1 MAMAPG
7 VIARTGASMWCPTFE
22 EPRSSRQGRYL
33 RMRRLKLSLSWLIVA
48 LSCLVGLL
56 VCVGLGFAQVSSL
69 NGSPASH
76 LAWCG
81 VAGMALLGLALLTS
95 SLVAVRNR
103 RTAGF
108 ILLAAM
114 PVAAACLAYST
125 SDDGMWL
132 PPLAGWSVPFL
143 LPGLFWVL
151 TEKRG
156 WPSLVQDRP
165 RALKTRVSAV
175 AVTCV
180 AVLCLDV
187 VLTVILSGLGSSLF
201 SGTCG
206 GHPPYRR
213 AGFPNHAVFTARVI
227 FAARSIEARGAVD
240 GLRPTG
246 PDGDV
251 GDWAIG
257 VVQEDFWG
265 MPRWTRIVLLK
276 NNVYWNGETYFVDG
290 RRAGGLLTQ
299 LLPIVEGGVG
309 CSRTRPVQYAAV
321 DLRLL
326 RRPSPPGATRV
337 TGVVHG
343 PETFTPGR
351 VRPRTPAFV
360 SGARIDIVGSTG
372 ASTIATDAAGV
383 YELDGLPPGDY
394 TVRLSVPE
402 TQTVG
407 FFRDDGSPARIHLD
421 PGGLVERNFEL
432 FWDGR
437 IEGKVHDA
445 SGAPARAWVQL
456 IRADGRQLPGFVHD
470 FEQTT
475 DDGSYRF
482 HKIPRGRYL
491 VVVNPGGP
499 GDEWP
504 HDIQYYP
511 GTDRRER
518 AHVFDVADGERVRG
532 VDVRASRLTKRVLR
546 ARVIWADGTPVP
558 GASVCVAYDKTDDY
572 EALAGRH
579 CTPDADENGYVVI
592 RTYGA
597 TQVRI
602 FAQRFSLDGEPWG
615 RRYVSQP
622 IQYAADQIPT
632 AASFVLNPQP
642 ASE

>member
-1 MAMAPG
+1 
-7 VIARTGASMWCPTFE
+7 
-22 EPRSSRQGRYL
+22 
-33 RMRRLKLSLSWLIVA
+33 MRRLKLSLSWLVVA
-48 LSCLVGLL
+48 LSCLVGLV
-56 VCVGLGFAQVSSL
+56 VCVEVGFAHVASL
-69 NGSPASH
+69 NSSPAPH
-76 LAWCG
+76 LAWFG
-81 VAGMALLGLALLTS
+81 IAGMALLGLALLIS
-95 SLVAVRNR
+95 SLVAVRHR
-103 RTAGF
+103 RTAGL

-114 PVAAACLAYST
+114 PVAGACLAYST
-125 SDDGMWL
+125 SDHGMWP
-132 PPLAGWSVPFL
+132 PPLAGWLVPFL

-156 WPSLVQDRP
+156 WPSLVQNRP
-165 RALKTRVSAV
+165 RALRTRVSAV

-180 AVLCLDV
+180 AVLCLHVVVTV
-187 VLTVILSGLGSSLF
+187 VLCGLGSSLY

-206 GHPPYRR
+206 RHPPHRL
-213 AGFPNHAVFTARVI
+213 AGSPTHAVFTARVI
-227 FAARSIEARGAVD
+227 IAARSIEARRTES
-240 GLRPTG
+240 GLWPTG
-246 PDGDV
+246 PDRDV

-257 VVQEDFWG
+257 VVEENFWG
-265 MPRWTRIVLLK
+265 LPRWTRVVLLT
-276 NNVYWNGETYFVDG
+276 NNVYWKGETYFVDG

-309 CSRTRPVQYAAV
+309 CSGTRPVQYAAV

-337 TGVVHG
+337 TGVVRG
-343 PETFTPGR
+343 PETFTPGL

-360 SGARIDIVGSTG
+360 SGARVDIVGSTG
-372 ASTIATDAAGV
+372 ARTIATDAAGV

-394 TVRLSVPE
+394 TLRLSAPA

-407 FFRDDGSPARIHLD
+407 FFRDEGSPAQIHLD
-421 PGGLVERNFEL
+421 QGGLVERNFEL

-437 IEGKVHDA
+437 IEGKVLDA

-456 IRADGRQLPGFVHD
+456 FRADGRQLPGFVHD
-470 FEQTT
+470 FEKTA

-511 GTDRRER
+511 GTDRKEQ
-518 AHVFDVADGERVRG
+518 AHVFDLADGQRVSG
-532 VDVRASRLTKRVLR
+532 VDFRAPSLAKRALR
-546 ARVIWADGTPVP
+546 ARVIRADVTPVP

-579 CTPDADENGYVVI
+579 CSPDADQKGYVVI
-592 RTYGA
+592 NTYGES
-597 TQVRI
+597 QVRI
-602 FAQRFSLDGEPWG
+602 FAQQFVFGGDEARERG
-615 RRYVSQP
+615 RYRSQP
-622 IQYAADQIPT
+622 IQYAADQIPN
-632 AASFVLNPQP
+632 AATFVLNSANPQ
-642 ASE
+642 